1 MKLNNIFWITAGVV
15 VIVLTVFGVRLFPGP
30 TKAEVM
36 NAYFKKEGFVNK
48 KCPDN
53 TRSDGPCLM
62 EF

>member
-1 MKLNNIFWITAGVV
+1 MKAIDILWTVV
-15 VIVLTVFGVRLFPGP
+15 AVVAVFLIASRFVGGW
-30 TKAEVM
+30 TM
-36 NAYFKKEGFVNK
+36 QKKEGFVNK

>member
-1 MKLNNIFWITAGVV
+1 MKAIHIF
-15 VIVLTVFGVRLFPGP
+15 LTVVAVVAVVLIANRVVSVW
-30 TKAEVM
+30 TI
-36 NAYFKKEGFVNK
+36 NTQKKEGFVNK

>member
-1 MKLNNIFWITAGVV
+1 MKRQTLLLAVLVV
-15 VIVLTVFGVRLFPGP
+15 VVVLVVVRPDLWNMVVV
-30 TKAEVM
+30 TMES
-36 NAYFKKEGFVNK
+36 KKEGFVNK

>member
-1 MKLNNIFWITAGVV
+1 MKTTFIIGLFFTILAII
-15 VIVLTVFGVRLFPGP
+15 VIARKFDRVT
-30 TKAEVM
+30 
-36 NAYFKKEGFVNK
+36 KKEGFVNK